1 MLARLLP
8 RYADPAIAD
17 ELNRMGRAVPN
28 GASGAS
34 AKHLTCKLI
43 NVPRETAAVLAA
55 WLCRAPGGWCVDAPH
70 GDAVD
75 LLCGGPQDLADLLR
89 AAAERQPALRPAAA
103 ALHQAR
109 CLQAGGPHGLA
120 LGRTRW
126 PRAQRTRVMG
136 ILNVT
141 PDSFSDGGLYCKPER
156 ALARAEAMLAEGA
169 DLIDVGGQSSR
180 PGSEPVPTAVEQA
193 RVLPVVRAIVKRH
206 DALVSVDTY
215 RAGVAAAALD
225 AGAVMVND
233 ISALRFDPGMA
244 PLLAERGATVVLM
257 HMQGTPRTMQQA
269 PAYHHVID
277 DVYGFLHERL
287 QAAVQAG
294 IERQRIVLD
303 PGFGFGKTVTHNL
316 ELLRGLDHLDALGQ
330 PLLVGVSR
338 KSFLGR
344 LLQRPVDD
352 RLAGSLASA
361 LWAAQRG
368 AALVRVHDVGATVQ
382 ALTLLEGLQ
391 APAGASRITLRQSD
405 LHLGAD

>member
-8 RYADPAIAD
+8 RHADSAIVD
-17 ELNRMGRAVPN
+17 ELSRMGRPVPG
-28 GASGAS
+28 GAPGSS
-34 AKHLTCKLI
+34 ARHFTCKLI
-43 NVPRETAAVLAA
+43 HVPRETAATLAA
-55 WLCRAPGGWCVDAPH
+55 WLRRVPGGWYVDAPH

-75 LLCGGPQDLADLLR
+75 LLWGGPQDVADSLR
-89 AAAERQPALRPAAA
+89 EAAGSQPALRPAAE

-109 CLQAGGPHGLA
+109 CLQAGGPRSLV
-120 LGRTRW
+120 LGHTRW
-126 PRAQRTRVMG
+126 SPAQRTRVMG

-141 PDSFSDGGLYCKPER
+141 PDSFSDGGLYCQPER

-180 PGSEPVPTAVEQA
+180 PGSEPVPAAVEQG
-193 RVLPVVRAIVKRH
+193 RVVPVVREIVKRH
-206 DALVSVDTY
+206 AALVSVDTY
-215 RAGVAAAALD
+215 RAAVAAAALD

-244 PLLAERGATVVLM
+244 PLLAERRAAVVLM

-269 PAYHHVID
+269 PAYRHVID

-303 PGFGFGKTVTHNL
+303 PGFGFGKTVAHNL
-316 ELLRGLDHLDALGQ
+316 DLLRGLDHLGALGQ
-330 PLLVGVSR
+330 PLLAGTSR
-338 KSFLGR
+338 KSFLGH

-361 LWAAQRG
+361 LWAAQRD
-368 AALVRVHDVGATVQ
+368 AALVRVHDVGAAVQ
-382 ALTLLEGLQ
+382 ALALLK
-391 APAGASRITLRQSD
+391 AVVSD
-405 LHLGAD
+405 

>member
-8 RYADPAIAD
+8 RHADPAIVD
-17 ELNRMGRAVPN
+17 ELSRMSRPVPD
-28 GASGAS
+28 GALGSS
-34 AKHLTCKLI
+34 TRHFTCKLI
-43 NVPRETAAVLAA
+43 HVPRETAAVLAA
-55 WLCRAPGGWCVDAPH
+55 WLCRAPGGWCVDTPH

-75 LLCGGPQDLADLLR
+75 LLWGGHQDVADLLSG
-89 AAAERQPALRPAAA
+89 AVESQPALRPAAE

-109 CLQAGGPHGLA
+109 RLQAGGPRGLV
-120 LGRTRW
+120 LGQTRW
-126 PRAQRTRVMG
+126 PLPQRPRVMG

-141 PDSFSDGGLYCKPER
+141 PDSFSDGGLYCEPER

-180 PGSEPVPTAVEQA
+180 PGSEPVPAAVEQA
-193 RVLPVVRAIVKRH
+193 RVVPVVREIVRRH
-206 DALVSVDTY
+206 AALVSVDTY
-215 RAGVAAAALD
+215 RAAVAAAALD

-244 PLLAERGATVVLM
+244 PLLAERRAAVVLM

-277 DVYGFLHERL
+277 DIYGFLHERL
-287 QAAVQAG
+287 HVAVQAG

-303 PGFGFGKTVTHNL
+303 PGFGFGKTVAHSL
-316 ELLRGLDHLDALGQ
+316 DLLRGLDHLSALGQ
-330 PLLVGVSR
+330 PLLAGTSR
-338 KSFLGR
+338 KSFLGH
-344 LLQRPVDD
+344 LLQRPVDE

-368 AALVRVHDVGATVQ
+368 AALVRVHDVGAVVQ
-382 ALTLLEGLQ
+382 ALALLEGLQ
-391 APAGASRITLRQSD
+391 APAAEAYCQS
-405 LHLGAD
+405 GMRE

>member
-8 RYADPAIAD
+8 RHADTAIVD
-17 ELNRMGRAVPN
+17 ELSRMGRPVPG
-28 GASGAS
+28 GAPGSS
-34 AKHLTCKLI
+34 ARHFACKLI
-43 NVPRETAAVLAA
+43 HVPRETAAVLAA
-55 WLCRAPGGWCVDAPH
+55 WLCRVPGGWCVDTPH

-75 LLCGGPQDLADLLR
+75 LLWGGPEDLPDMLCE
-89 AAAERQPALRPAAA
+89 AAGSQPALRPAAE

-109 CLQAGGPHGLA
+109 CLQAGGPRGLM
-120 LGRTRW
+120 LGQTRW
-126 PRAQRTRVMG
+126 PLPKRTRVMG

-141 PDSFSDGGLYCKPER
+141 PDSFSDGGLYCEPER

-180 PGSEPVPTAVEQA
+180 PGSQPVPAAVEQA
-193 RVLPVVRAIVKRH
+193 RVVPVVREIVKRH
-206 DALVSVDTY
+206 AALVSIDTY
-215 RAGVAAAALD
+215 RAAVAAAALD

-244 PLLAERGATVVLM
+244 PLLAERGAAVVLM

-287 QAAVQAG
+287 RAAVQAG

-303 PGFGFGKTVTHNL
+303 PGFGFGKTVAHNL
-316 ELLRGLDHLDALGQ
+316 DLLRGLDHLGALGQ
-330 PLLVGVSR
+330 PLLAGTSR
-338 KSFLGR
+338 KSFLGH

-368 AALVRVHDVGATVQ
+368 AALVRVHDVGAAVQ
-382 ALTLLEGLQ
+382 VLALLEGLQ
-391 APAGASRITLRQSD
+391 ASAAEAYCQAGMRE
-405 LHLGAD
+405 

>member
-8 RYADPAIAD
+8 RHADPAVVD
-17 ELNRMGRAVPN
+17 ELSRMGRPVPD
-28 GASGAS
+28 GALGLPAS
-34 AKHLTCKLI
+34 HFTCKLI
-43 NVPRETAAVLAA
+43 HVPRETAAVLAA
-55 WLCRAPGGWCVDAPH
+55 WLRRVPGGWCVDTAH

-75 LLCGGPQDLADLLR
+75 LLWGGPQEVADSLR
-89 AAAERQPALRPAAA
+89 AAAGSQPALRPAAET
-103 ALHQAR
+103 LHQAR
-109 CLQAGGPHGLA
+109 CLQAGGPRGLV
-120 LGRTRW
+120 LGQTRW
-126 PRAQRTRVMG
+126 PLAQRTRVMG

-141 PDSFSDGGLYCKPER
+141 PDSFSDGGLYCQPER

-180 PGSEPVPTAVEQA
+180 PGSEPVPAAVEQA
-193 RVLPVVRAIVKRH
+193 RVVPVVRDIVKRH

-215 RAGVAAAALD
+215 RAAVAAAALD

-244 PLLAERGATVVLM
+244 PLLAERRAAVVLM

-294 IERQRIVLD
+294 IERRRIVLD
-303 PGFGFGKTVTHNL
+303 PGFGFGKTVAHNL
-316 ELLRGLDHLDALGQ
+316 DLLRGLDHLSALGQ
-330 PLLVGVSR
+330 PLLAGTSR
-338 KSFLGR
+338 KSFLGH
-344 LLQRPVDD
+344 LLQRPVDE

-368 AALVRVHDVGATVQ
+368 AALVRVHDVGAAVQ
-382 ALTLLEGLQ
+382 ALALLKAVVSG
-391 APAGASRITLRQSD
+391 
-405 LHLGAD
+405 

>member
-8 RYADPAIAD
+8 RHADPAIVD
-17 ELNRMGRAVPN
+17 ELSRMGRPVPG
-28 GASGAS
+28 GAPGSS
-34 AKHLTCKLI
+34 ARHVTCKLI
-43 NVPRETAAVLAA
+43 HVPRETAAVLAA
-55 WLCRAPGGWCVDAPH
+55 WLRRVPGGWCVDAAH

-75 LLCGGPQDLADLLR
+75 LLWGGPQDVADSLR
-89 AAAERQPALRPAAA
+89 AAAGSQPALRPVAE

-109 CLQAGGPHGLA
+109 CLQAGGPRGLV
-120 LGRTRW
+120 LGQTRW
-126 PRAQRTRVMG
+126 PLAQRTRVMG

-141 PDSFSDGGLYCKPER
+141 PDSFSDGGLYCEPER

-180 PGSEPVPTAVEQA
+180 PGSEPVPAALEQA
-193 RVLPVVRAIVKRH
+193 RVVPVVREIVRRH
-206 DALVSVDTY
+206 NAPVSVDTY
-215 RAGVAAAALD
+215 RADVAAAALD

-244 PLLAERGATVVLM
+244 PLLAARGAAVVLM

-303 PGFGFGKTVTHNL
+303 PGFGFGKTVAHNL
-316 ELLRGLDHLDALGQ
+316 DLLRSLDHLGVLGQ
-330 PLLVGVSR
+330 PLLAGTSR
-338 KSFLGR
+338 KSFLGH
-344 LLQRPVDD
+344 LLKRPVDD

-368 AALVRVHDVGATVQ
+368 AALVRVHDVGAAVQ
-382 ALTLLEGLQ
+382 ALALLEGLQ
-391 APAGASRITLRQSD
+391 ASAAEAYCQAGTQE
-405 LHLGAD
+405 

>member
-8 RYADPAIAD
+8 RHADTALVD
-17 ELNRMGRAVPN
+17 ELSRMGRPVPG
-28 GASGAS
+28 GAPGSS
-34 AKHLTCKLI
+34 ARHFTCKLI
-43 NVPRETAAVLAA
+43 HVPRETAAALAA
-55 WLCRAPGGWCVDAPH
+55 WLCRVPGGWCVDAPH

-75 LLCGGPQDLADLLR
+75 LLWGGPEDLPDMLR
-89 AAAERQPALRPAAA
+89 AAAGSRPALRPAAE
-103 ALHQAR
+103 ALYQAR
-109 CLQAGGPHGLA
+109 CLQAGGPPGLV
-120 LGRTRW
+120 LGQTRW
-126 PRAQRTRVMG
+126 PLPQRARVMG

-141 PDSFSDGGLYCKPER
+141 PDSFSDGGLYCRPER

-180 PGSEPVPTAVEQA
+180 PGSEPVPAAVEQG
-193 RVLPVVRAIVKRH
+193 RVVPVVRDIVKRH
-206 DALVSVDTY
+206 AALVSIDTY
-215 RAGVAAAALD
+215 RAAVAAAALD

-244 PLLAERGATVVLM
+244 PLLAARGAAVVLM

-287 QAAVQAG
+287 HVAVQAG

-303 PGFGFGKTVTHNL
+303 PGFGFGKTVAHNL
-316 ELLRGLDHLDALGQ
+316 DLLRGLDHLSALGQ
-330 PLLVGVSR
+330 PLLAGTSR
-338 KSFLGR
+338 KSFLGH
-344 LLQRPVDD
+344 LLQRPVDE

-368 AALVRVHDVGATVQ
+368 AALVRVHDVGAAVQ
-382 ALTLLEGLQ
+382 ALALLK
-391 APAGASRITLRQSD
+391 AVVSD
-405 LHLGAD
+405 

>member
-8 RYADPAIAD
+8 RHADTAMVD
-17 ELNRMGRAVPN
+17 ELSRMGRPVPD
-28 GASGAS
+28 GALGSS
-34 AKHLTCKLI
+34 ARHFTCKLI
-43 NVPRETAAVLAA
+43 HVPRETAAVLAA
-55 WLCRAPGGWCVDAPH
+55 WLCRVPGGWCVDTPH

-75 LLCGGPQDLADLLR
+75 LLWGGPQDVADSLR
-89 AAAERQPALRPAAA
+89 EAAESQSALRPAAE

-109 CLQAGGPHGLA
+109 CLQAGGPRGLV
-120 LGRTRW
+120 LGQTRW
-126 PRAQRTRVMG
+126 PLAQRTRVMG

-141 PDSFSDGGLYCKPER
+141 PDSFSDGGLYCEPER

-180 PGSEPVPTAVEQA
+180 PGSEPVPAAVEQA
-193 RVLPVVRAIVKRH
+193 RVVPVVREIVKRH
-206 DALVSVDTY
+206 AALVSVDTY
-215 RAGVAAAALD
+215 RAAVAAAALD

-244 PLLAERGATVVLM
+244 PLLAERGAAVVLM

-269 PAYHHVID
+269 PAYRHVID

-287 QAAVQAG
+287 HVAVQAG

-303 PGFGFGKTVTHNL
+303 PGFGFGKTMAHNL
-316 ELLRGLDHLDALGQ
+316 DLLRGLDHLGALGQ
-330 PLLVGVSR
+330 PLLAGTSR
-338 KSFLGR
+338 KSFLGH

-368 AALVRVHDVGATVQ
+368 AALVRVHDVGAAVQ
-382 ALTLLEGLQ
+382 ALALLEGLQ
-391 APAGASRITLRQSD
+391 APVAEACCQS
-405 LHLGAD
+405 GIRE